1 VQLLLLVAETVV
13 VVVGVALVVVVGVAL
28 VFVGV
33 AIVVGLHHFD
43 QTDAAAGH
51 TFVVVVVVVVAAAAV
66 DVAVEA
72 FVDGSFSVETHVALA
87 LVVLHRFGQ
96 TWVVVGRTFVVVEV
110 VVVAVEAP
118 VVDSCFVETHAVP
131 VLVAVAPR
139 RFDQTWVVVGHT
151 FVVAVVAVVVVV
163 VVVVAALVVIQKDC
177 RPFVAAHPLE
187 AHRLAPWQYFVL
199 VPTHFFGP
207 RLLSFFQPGQK
218 MLKTHLLVPLQVR
231 AQLQRLLVVLVP
243 IVEELFV
250 LQEE

>member
-1 VQLLLLVAETVV
+1 MQLLLLVAETVV

-51 TFVVVVVVVVAAAAV
+51 TFVVVVVVVVAAAV

-151 FVVAVVAVVVVV
+151 FVVAVVEVVVVV
-163 VVVVAALVVIQKDC
+163 AAAALVVIQKDC
-177 RPFVAAHPLE
+177 RPFVAAHPPE

-218 MLKTHLLVPLQVR
+218 MLKTHLLVPLPVR

-250 LQEE
+250 LREE